1 MADERS
7 TTVRFKADTSSFKK
21 GTDEMVKELEK
32 WNKKLV
38 DNQYKQKESNKII
51 ADANKELKKI
61 QKQIGENGEADET
74 QKKQIE
80 ELNTVIEAEKV
91 KLSQLKTEQAGYRQI
106 ISQTTSAIVEAAKSE
121 EQLGDK
127 WKQMK
132 EELVS
137 LGESGVQMLT
147 QKLLELG
154 KTVISVGEQFTASMS
169 SVGAISGATAEEME
183 LLEQTAREYGATT
196 KYTASEAADALGYM
210 ALAGWN
216 TEQSISALGGVLN
229 LAAASNMDLARAS
242 DIVTDYIT
250 AFGLSAEDSA
260 RFVDMMSYAMSN
272 SNTNTEQLGE
282 AYKSCAATAHSLGY
296 SVEDT
301 TAVLMTMANA
311 GVKGGEA
318 GTALNTVMTRLATNT
333 KGCADELA
341 QYGVEIYDKEGNM
354 QSLASILEGIALTWD
369 TLTQQQQANLAKM
382 IAGTNQYSKFQTI
395 MSGLSKEAKKAGSSF
410 GDYTKALE
418 DCNGTATDMADTM
431 SDNLTGDL
439 KKMESAFQ
447 ELALKVYDDGEQPI
461 RSFVQSVTKY
471 GVPAIEGIIE
481 HMNLVAP
488 VFVGAAAA
496 IGGYKAAL
504 AMTHIVQGVV
514 DGINAMKAAKTAE
527 TAAETAN
534 AAATAA
540 DTAAKAGEIIVT
552 EEATAA
558 QTGLNAAMSAN
569 PIAAVI
575 SLIGLL
581 VGSLGTFI
589 AMTQSAAN
597 ETDALAESTGNY
609 SSAISQALQ
618 NSQKKIEDAEAEAAA
633 LETLKHQ
640 YDDLRNKENLTAVEK
655 RNLQTVSKELA
666 DTFGL
671 STQELRDK
679 NGQYKDLTKN
689 IDDYVKSLKDEVKA
703 ETNKENLKAAYKE
716 YNSVAESYRNAAN
729 AVEEQKKKIEELKEA
744 HQWLEDAWSNAQKTH
759 STDRYT
765 FKSNYEEYREEL
777 KKEEE
782 QLKSLEERYDETDVA
797 MRVSA
802 SNIIYYGQAM
812 GDTRDEVEW
821 WNELLDEAANGL
833 GKLSDETDDA
843 KTAEEELAKSEAAA
857 ASAMEEADK
866 ILNDFIDT
874 GEIAS
879 NDLTVLNTALTQN
892 TSQQRLVKQALKDL
906 EKEYGKLNKEEEG
919 YKDKLDDITTE
930 MNSYQETI
938 GTLEAEETALREKI
952 KQVKEAND
960 ELETSVSSLRSA
972 LSSLAS
978 TYQKLNDG
986 QKLDLDTIFYL
997 CDKYPEFAGKLL
1009 DAANNAD
1016 KQKEAIKALF
1026 EAKKEELIKTK
1037 ELQSAEQELAN
1048 EQTLA
1053 ELTSLQLEK
1062 SILSF
1067 NDSSDAS
1074 KQKIKD
1080 LQDKIANLSAE
1091 LRNGQTA
1098 VSNYKKTLDKLK
1110 GINIEDYAGSSSNT
1124 SSSSGS
1130 SDKEAFLTWGGGEQA
1145 TGATAVA
1152 SRLNWLERMAQLD
1165 KISLEEQRN
1174 YLNDILATEQMTA
1187 DESYQLRSKLKQ
1199 VNDKIDAELQKSG
1212 EVTWTTSGGDV
1223 SYSSGTKIGS
1233 MLGWTDRVKNLGEL
1247 SLQAEKEYY
1256 EKILREEQLTDEERY
1271 ELRLRLKR
1279 ATEELQKEEE
1289 QSLQNSLDLVKASYE
1304 KLVENRISALE
1315 KERDAVKKRYQTEIN
1330 EIDKL
1335 RKKRDEDNEDA
1346 KRQEEIDKINARLR
1360 YEHMDELTRA
1370 ELLRKKQ
1377 DLLNEQAEVNYERTL
1392 TARKEELQ
1400 AKITAE
1406 QSKTDEAIAALNKL
1420 PGQLSDYIAKL
1431 TGTQSAEQ
1439 KAAGNSTTQN
1449 INIVQNMGG
1458 LSSEQAVKRFT
1469 EQLLKELGA

>member
-38 DNQYKQKESNKII
+38 DNQYKQKESNKVIS
-51 ADANKELKKI
+51 DAKKKLKDIQKKI
-61 QKQIGENGEADET
+61 DEKGKADET

-461 RSFVQSVTKY
+461 RSFVQSVTKS
-471 GVPAIEGIIE
+471 
-481 HMNLVAP
+481 
-488 VFVGAAAA
+488 AAA

-514 DGINAMKAAKTAE
+514 DGINAMKAAKEAE
-527 TAAETAN
+527 TAAEITNTTA
-534 AAATAA
+534 TIA
-540 DTAAKAGEIIVT
+540 DTAAKEAETAVT
-552 EEATAA
+552 EQAAAA

-589 AMTQSAAN
+589 AMSQRATD
-597 ETDALAESTGNY
+597 ETDNLAESTERY
-609 SSAISQALQ
+609 SSALTQAKE
-618 NSQKKIEDAEAEAAA
+618 NAEKREEELAAQAEVIR
-633 LETLKHQ
+633 TLKNQ
-640 YDDLRNKENLTAVEK
+640 YDELREKQNLTVVEEK
-655 RNLQTVSKELA
+655 NLKYVSEELA
-666 DTFGL
+666 NALGKSAKEIQNKDG
-671 STQELRDK
+671 K
-679 NGQYKDLTKN
+679 YKDLTKSV
-689 IDDYVKSLKDEVKA
+689 DDYIEKLREQVKA
-703 ETNKENLKAAYKE
+703 ESNEENLKAAYKDFNRASKE
-716 YNSVAESYRNAAN
+716 LKEFDK
-729 AVEEQKKKIEELKEA
+729 QIEELHKKMSETGTDEKIA
-744 HQWLEDAWSNAQKTH
+744 EFEKQFENGQITIED
-759 STDRYT
+759 Y
-765 FKSNYEEYREEL
+765 YEKRRNL
-777 KKEEE
+777 
-782 QLKSLEERYDETDVA
+782 LEEIGISEEDLNQKRAELTIQTYNAADSISQLEKEINPLLDVEK
-797 MRVSA
+797 RL
-802 SNIIYYGQAM
+802 
-812 GDTRDEVEW
+812 D
-821 WNELLDEAANGL
+821 ELLDESKNGL
-833 GKLSDETDDA
+833 DGVSEGADDA
-843 KTAEEELAKSEAAA
+843 KTAEEELAKSELAKSEAAA

-986 QKLDLDTIFYL
+986 QKLDLDTIFDL

-1074 KQKIKD
+1074 KQKIKE
-1080 LQDKIANLSAE
+1080 LQDKIADLSAE

-1098 VSNYKKTLDKLK
+1098 VSNYKKTIDKLK

>member
-447 ELALKVYDDGEQPI
+447 ELALKVYDDGEQPV
-461 RSFVQSVTKY
+461 RNFVQAITKY

-514 DGINAMKAAKTAE
+514 DGINAMKAAKEAE
-527 TAAETAN
+527 TAAEITNTTA
-534 AAATAA
+534 TIA
-540 DTAAKAGEIIVT
+540 DTAAKEAETAVT
-552 EEATAA
+552 EQAAAA

-589 AMTQSAAN
+589 AMSQRATG
-597 ETDALAESTGNY
+597 ETDNLAESTESY
-609 SSAISQALQ
+609 SSALTQAKE
-618 NSQKKIEDAEAEAAA
+618 NAEKREEELAAQV
-633 LETLKHQ
+633 EVIRTLKNQ
-640 YDDLRNKENLTAVEK
+640 YDELREKQNRTVVEEKNLK
-655 RNLQTVSKELA
+655 YVSEELA
-666 DTFGL
+666 NALGKSAKEIQNKDG
-671 STQELRDK
+671 K
-679 NGQYKDLTKN
+679 YKDLTKSV
-689 IDDYVKSLKDEVKA
+689 DDYIEKLREQVKA
-703 ETNKENLKAAYKE
+703 ESNEENLKAAYKDFSRASKE
-716 YNSVAESYRNAAN
+716 LKEFDK
-729 AVEEQKKKIEELKEA
+729 QIEELHKKISETGTDEKIA
-744 HQWLEDAWSNAQKTH
+744 EFEKQFENGQITIED
-759 STDRYT
+759 Y
-765 FKSNYEEYREEL
+765 YEKRRNL
-777 KKEEE
+777 
-782 QLKSLEERYDETDVA
+782 LEEIGISEEDLNQKRAELTIQTYNAADSISQLEKEINPLLDVEK
-797 MRVSA
+797 RL
-802 SNIIYYGQAM
+802 
-812 GDTRDEVEW
+812 D
-821 WNELLDEAANGL
+821 ELLDESKNGL
-833 GKLSDETDDA
+833 DGVSEGADDA

-857 ASAMEEADK
+857 AAAMEEADK
-866 ILNDFIDT
+866 ILSDYIDT

-879 NDLTVLNTALTQN
+879 NNLTVLNTALAKN
-892 TSQQRLVKQALKDL
+892 ASQQRLVKQALKDL

-938 GTLEAEETALREKI
+938 GTLEAEEAALREKI

-986 QKLDLDTIFYL
+986 QKLDLDTIFDL

-1074 KQKIKD
+1074 KQKIKE
-1080 LQDKIANLSAE
+1080 LQDKIADLSAE

-1098 VSNYKKTLDKLK
+1098 VSNYKKTIDKLK

-1247 SLQAEKEYY
+1247 SLQTEKQSY